1 MVGGYQLEVRWERAA
16 KTSNQE
22 DMTWWKKYSE
32 EWNRGQLTANPE
44 GGGMGCDGHPRPP
57 HSLNDSFGLYTHYG
71 LPGMTL
77 GNGPAVTIDYY

>member
-1 MVGGYQLEVRWERAA
+1 MV
-16 KTSNQE
+16 
-22 DMTWWKKYSE
+22 KKIQ
-32 EWNRGQLTANPE
+32 RGMKQGTVNGKPR